1 MAKNKAI
8 FLDRDGVIN
17 KDNADYTFRISD
29 FEFVSG
35 IFKALKI
42 LQEKKY
48 LLIVISNQAGIARNV
63 YSHNDVEHLHEYMLK
78 QFEAENIHIT
88 EIYYCPHY
96 TENGRCICRKPDSLL
111 LEKAIARFDIDP
123 SQSYFIGDRDRDIE
137 AGKNVNVK
145 GIKVESDADLRNI
158 LHLIK

>member
-29 FEFVSG
+29 FKFLGG
-35 IFKALKI
+35 IFEALKV

-48 LLIVISNQAGIARNV
+48 LLIVVSNQAGIARNV
-63 YSHNDVEHLHEYMLK
+63 YSHNDVEHLHKYMQE
-78 QFEAENIHIT
+78 QFEEEDIHIT

-96 TENGRCICRKPDSLL
+96 TDNGRCICRKPDSLL
-111 LEKAIARFDIDP
+111 IEKAIARFDIDP

-137 AGKNVNVK
+137 AGKKVNVK
-145 GIKVESDADLRNI
+145 GIKVDADSNLTTI

>member
-17 KDNADYTFRISD
+17 NDNADYTFRISD
-29 FEFVSG
+29 FKFLGG
-35 IFKALKI
+35 IFDVLKV

-63 YSHNDVEHLHEYMLK
+63 YSHNDVEQLHKYMLE
-78 QFEAENIHIT
+78 QFETENIHIA

-96 TENGRCICRKPDSLL
+96 TEKGKCICRKPDSLL
-111 LEKAIARFDIDP
+111 IEKAIARFDIDP

-137 AGKNVNVK
+137 AGQKVNVK
-145 GIKVESDADLRNI
+145 GIKVETDTDLTTI